1 MAASNTT
8 EISVPSRA
16 ASATIPVATPS
27 TGTNNEGDGDIGVG
41 RDSSA
46 YPDRLGSDI
55 PDIPNIPS
63 PLLRPPKVGHK
74 LKSTDVTVTAE
85 SSSHFP
91 FSSASVT
98 SSSVA
103 TQRLATHSGIERPPE
118 DLDSVIRNQV
128 GQQVDKVFS
137 GAIKDLQG
145 HLISKASEVD
155 QLRVD
160 LQNMEHKEKDMFSGI
175 SQQTDFPTWT
185 KSSGH

>member
-16 ASATIPVATPS
+16 ASATIPMETPS
-27 TGTNNEGDGDIGVG
+27 TGANNEGGGDIGVG

-46 YPDRLGSDI
+46 YPYRLGSDI

-85 SSSHFP
+85 SSVHFP

-98 SSSVA
+98 SNSVGEYS
-103 TQRLATHSGIERPPE
+103 TVCSKDRLRDE
-118 DLDSVIRNQV
+118 
-128 GQQVDKVFS
+128 FS
-137 GAIKDLQG
+137 
-145 HLISKASEVD
+145 
-155 QLRVD
+155 
-160 LQNMEHKEKDMFSGI
+160 
-175 SQQTDFPTWT
+175 
-185 KSSGH
+185 